1 MFIYLYICQTISVI
15 RIADSDTI
23 SARKEMSKLSPVG
36 TSRNGCRVKQ
46 ELLNADIACGK
57 NSFLYLFNGCYIKRI
72 GKIACPFSIGTIS
85 KKYGGIVPNIV
96 PNIVPIELQK
106 PLFYAAV
113 GKEKDGTFFTSTEK
127 YLTKSCNKYRK

>member
-1 MFIYLYICQTISVI
+1 M
-15 RIADSDTI
+15 
-23 SARKEMSKLSPVG
+23 
-36 TSRNGCRVKQ
+36 
-46 ELLNADIACGK
+46 
-57 NSFLYLFNGCYIKRI
+57 
-72 GKIACPFSIGTIS
+72 KIACPISIGTIPQ
-85 KKYGGIVPNIV
+85 KYGGIV